1 MAILQT
7 GYRSNEEYID
17 FINYVFGMNG
27 TPASSFPT
35 LLPKLYRDGR
45 QTDKVTY
52 FALDNERIVGT
63 VLSYPLTFHIGGKT
77 LTARGIGSVATHP
90 RHRGEGF
97 MKDLMKTAIDD
108 MVKDDID
115 FSVLGGRRHRYAHF
129 GFEKCDGMMY
139 FSITPKTVSY
149 VNPDRG
155 DITMREVKADDT
167 ELLDTLFEKMH
178 ERPYYTER
186 PREDLHDILSSWR
199 ARPYA
204 FFQGETLVGWAVHYV
219 SKRQLSEFSSLDP
232 ALTQAMLAVAIDSL
246 GSLSVAVPAYDHALA
261 GEVDVL
267 AEDVNI
273 ISNECF
279 LVLNWQKVL
288 SALLAFLNDKRP
300 LIDGTL
306 TVKIEGTKET
316 VTLTLSVKDGKTSV
330 DLTDKA
336 PEITLSQTEAE
347 ALFFRNY
354 SALRAKI
361 NSQAASWLPLPLFI
375 FEPDNV

>member
-1 MAILQT
+1 MAIIQK
-7 GYRSNEEYID
+7 GYHSNEDYID

-27 TPASSFPT
+27 SPSSSFST

-45 QTDKVTY
+45 ETDKDTY
-52 FALDNERIVGT
+52 FALDNDRIVGA
-63 VLSYPLTFHIGGKT
+63 VLSYPLTFRADGKI
-77 LTARGIGSVATHP
+77 LTARGIGSVSTHP

-149 VNPDRG
+149 VNPDRRG
-155 DITMREVKADDT
+155 ITMREVKADDT
-167 ELLDTLFEKMH
+167 ALLDTLFEKMH
-178 ERPYYTER
+178 QRPYYTER
-186 PREDLHDILSSWR
+186 PREDLHDILCSWR

-204 FFQGETLVGWAVHYV
+204 FFQSETLVGWAVHYV
-219 SKRQLSEFSSLDP
+219 SKRQFSEFCPLDP

-246 GSLSVAVPAYDHALA
+246 GQLSIAIPAYDYVLGA
-261 GEVDVL
+261 EVDVL

-279 LVLNWQKVL
+279 LVLNWQRVL
-288 SALLAFLNDKRP
+288 STLLAFLNDKRP
-300 LIDGTL
+300 LIDGAL
-306 TVKIEGTKET
+306 TVKIEGMKET
-316 VTLTLSVKDGKTSV
+316 VNLTLSVKDGKTSV

-336 PEITLSQTEAE
+336 PEITLTQTQAE

-354 SALRAKI
+354 SVLRAKI
-361 NSQAASWLPLPLFI
+361 NPPAASWLPLPLFI

>member
-1 MAILQT
+1 MAIIQK
-7 GYRSNEEYID
+7 GYHSNEDYID

-27 TPASSFPT
+27 TPASSFST
-35 LLPKLYRDGR
+35 LLPKLYSAKRE
-45 QTDKVTY
+45 TDKVTY

-63 VLSYPLTFHIGGKT
+63 VLSYPLTFHIGDKI

-139 FSITPKTVSY
+139 FSITPKTASY
-149 VNPDRG
+149 INPNREG
-155 DITMREVKADDT
+155 ITMRAIKEDDT
-167 ELLDTLFEKMH
+167 ALLDTLFEKMH

-186 PREDLHDILSSWR
+186 SREDLYDILCSWR
-199 ARPYA
+199 SRPYA

-219 SKRQLSEFSSLDP
+219 SKRQFSDFCSLDP
-232 ALTQAMLAVAIDSL
+232 TLTQAMLAVAIDSL
-246 GSLSVAVPAYDHALA
+246 GQLSIAIPAYDHALA
-261 GEVDVL
+261 AEVDVL

-288 SALLAFLNDKRP
+288 SALLAFKNSQNP
-300 LIDGTL
+300 LVDGGLVVTI
-306 TVKIEGTKET
+306 KGQKET
-316 VTLTLSVKDGKTSV
+316 VTLQLSVKDGKTSV
-330 DLTDKA
+330 EVTDEA

-361 NSQAASWLPLPLFI
+361 NPQAASWLPLPLFI